1 MKSFSQHMS
10 EKLDPRLS
18 PSGSTL
24 SSKGMSLCELLSG
37 DKTEFIKHY
46 DALNKP
52 YYNNIEPTGKINS
65 SAGRF
70 MKALAQWYDQAAGN
84 KDWFLPIFQEAA
96 KCPNR
101 GAWTYYSGKAYR
113 GVLKSLESVNL
124 VLEDKLVDDPVGSG
138 VGPFLVGTANYS
150 SVYPMQ
156 SWSARAD
163 VTHEFANTNYT
174 KRFSSLKGKKQKY
187 PMIFEAELPKEQTF
201 LNPDIS
207 NFIGRSTEHEVLRI
221 GNTPIKCKVY
231 IWYDSFERLFWNG
244 FVQTKEAED
253 LAKVMARELNK
264 KDPKKTK
271 NDKTKK
277 MLKDILSKT
286 LGLGDKGAEL
296 LVEAKNKRFLYNIT
310 RKMTFAYPDLLK
322 GYPV

>member
-10 EKLDPRLS
+10 EKLDPRLKAT
-18 PSGSTL
+18 GSTL
-24 SSKGMSLCELLSG
+24 GAKGMSLCELLAG
-37 DKTEFIKHY
+37 DEMEFIKHY
-46 DALNKP
+46 NALNKS
-52 YYNNIEPTGKINS
+52 YYNNIMPTAKINPS
-65 SAGRF
+65 TGNF

-84 KDWFLPIFQEAA
+84 KDWFLPILQEAA

-124 VLEDKLVDDPVGSG
+124 VLEDKLVNDPVGSG
-138 VGPFLVGTANYS
+138 VGPFLVGTATYNS
-150 SVYPMQ
+150 TYPMQ

-163 VTHEFANTNYT
+163 VTYEFANTNYT
-174 KRFSSLKGKKQKY
+174 KRFTALKGRKQKY
-187 PMIFEAELPKEQTF
+187 PMTFEAELPKEQTF